1 MLHIKLAKNVCLS
14 IERVLFENKFKL
26 KKTVFS
32 MFLVV
37 MGMYVAM
44 TIVLFLVQGH
54 DGKTAL
60 HMTAFHGRFSRAQT
74 LIQHGACS
82 MFIVRVCVRVHAC
95 VCCMWAQ
102 EYVGKN

>member
-1 MLHIKLAKNVCLS
+1 
-14 IERVLFENKFKL
+14 
-26 KKTVFS
+26 

-74 LIQHGACS
+74 LIQHGACLTS
-82 MFIVRVCVRVHAC
+82 TACAGVGVHAC